1 MKPKYLERVP
11 ELDGMIEKARVVTI
25 VTHTHPDGDA
35 IGSGLAMKHYLR
47 KCRGKDACLVVPDPV
62 PDTLAFLI
70 ADEPEGEILTH
81 SRTPLQ
87 ASRQVADSDLIL
99 CQDFNA
105 FSRTAGLE
113 TALRISPAP
122 KILIDHHLNPDFDAF
137 RLAFSTPDISS
148 TSEYVY
154 WILKEMPDIGGEAS
168 RLPAAARKHLLAGMT
183 TDTNNFANS
192 VFPSTLK
199 MASELL
205 DAGEDRDTLLAEL
218 YNNYRENRIRVMGYL
233 LYEKLKITPE
243 GAAYMILTKEDQ
255 DRFDSGR
262 RIRGFVNMPLRSTGC
277 LSLFLKEEDGHFGVA
292 SLEERCL
299 RQRLRHGL
307 FHGGGHELAAGGK
320 LYFPEDVPRLE
331 RRGIHLES
339 YQTIF
344 QVMKTSRKIL
354 FACMAA
360 LAAASC
366 NKELDATYEQQEG
379 TIASIVQSFLKADS
393 THTVSHQDGSTRV
406 TVVQGSGENCRKEVP
421 FPFYAGHYLSGT
433 SLSASNLFATN
444 SMSTLGRRWNL
455 SDTTA
460 FTVATVKLSSPNW

>member
-25 VTHTHPDGDA
+25 ITHTHPDGDA

-113 TALRISPAP
+113 TALRTSPVP
-122 KILIDHHLNPDFDAF
+122 KILIDHHLNPDFNAF
-137 RLAFSTPDISS
+137 QLAFSTPDISS

-255 DRFDSGR
+255 DRFDLRDGESE
-262 RIRGFVNMPLRSTGC
+262 GFVNMPLEIDRVC
-277 LSLFLKEEDGHFGVA
+277 LSLFLKEEEGHFRVSLRSKKGVSA
-292 SLEERCL
+292 NDCAMAC
-299 RQRLRHGL
+299 

-320 LYFPEDVPRLE
+320 LYFPEDVPAPSSAE
-331 RRGIHLES
+331 A
-339 YQTIF
+339 Y
-344 QVMKTSRKIL
+344 IL
-354 FACMAA
+354 KVIKRFFK
-360 LAAASC
+360 S
-366 NKELDATYEQQEG
+366 
-379 TIASIVQSFLKADS
+379 
-393 THTVSHQDGSTRV
+393 
-406 TVVQGSGENCRKEVP
+406 
-421 FPFYAGHYLSGT
+421 
-433 SLSASNLFATN
+433 
-444 SMSTLGRRWNL
+444 
-455 SDTTA
+455 
-460 FTVATVKLSSPNW
+460 